1 MYVHYLA
8 NGDNIKAAIYY
19 MKAGEVTAAKG
30 AYDITAKVGAGWN
43 HSLAIAN
50 DGTVQHAVG
59 GEQTLSGDSISGINA
74 ISYFGKEGRNGFTG
88 LTADGKV
95 VIENPSGLPKF
106 YSKKVNKWTGL
117 KQFIGNDVMGF
128 GLTRNGTVVLAT
140 NVGFFPAGLDQWTNI
155 VEIGGTY
162 FVDRWKLWGIDSS
175 GYLHHTEIEAP
186 AGVVGITIDGKVLY
200 QSLTDED
207 YAKVSDWR
215 LW

>member
-1 MYVHYLA
+1 
-8 NGDNIKAAIYY
+8 

-207 YAKVSDWR
+207 YAKVSDWK